1 MQWSTMSAIKMDNNE
16 LPELL
21 RADCPYRY
29 KLCECGAFDCPCMCD
44 CETCADREKCMTND
58 EQTNE

>member
-1 MQWSTMSAIKMDNNE
+1 MKDIKMDNNG
-16 LPELL
+16 LPEIL

-29 KLCECGAFDCPCMCD
+29 KLCECGAFDCPCVCD
-44 CETCADREKCMTND
+44 CETCADREECLKKS

>member
-1 MQWSTMSAIKMDNNE
+1 MNDYK

-29 KLCECGAFDCPCMCD
+29 KLCECGAFDCPCMCN
-44 CETCADREKCMTND
+44 CETCKDREECLKKNA
-58 EQTNE
+58 EEENECA